1 MSPEDF
7 KPRSLPLAPLALPA
21 PGVVHLWFF
30 DLTELGDLL
39 MLGRAKDPNPLSARH
54 LRTARRFYQRL
65 LLGAYLG
72 IPGRDVRVVRTTRGK
87 PALADDDLRKRLNFN
102 VSYSGSA
109 CLMGVSNGASLGI
122 DLERR
127 GRTVARPIQLALRYF
142 NAWEHEALAALPPD
156 RLDRAFLQTWAC
168 KEALVKGLGRGIA
181 DQLHRFAVSCDPDQ
195 PVSLL
200 AMENDDARAWRVAT
214 LAPTDTHI
222 GAVALRHSALR
233 LEGFRIQA
241 PQTDT

>member
-30 DLTELGDLL
+30 DLTELGDPL
-39 MLGRAKDPNPLSARH
+39 MLDRVKARGPLSARH

-87 PALADDDLRKRLNFN
+87 PALADEDLRKRLNFN

-109 CLMGVSNGASLGI
+109 CLMGISSGAPLGI

-127 GRTVARPIQLALRYF
+127 GRTVAQPIALAGRYF
-142 NAWEHEALAALPPD
+142 NAREHEALAALPSD
-156 RLDRAFLQTWAC
+156 RLDGAFLQTWAC

-181 DQLHRFAVSCDPDQ
+181 DQLHRCAVSCDPDQ

-200 AMENDDARAWRVAT
+200 AMEGDDAGAWRLAT
-214 LAPTDTHI
+214 LAPTDTYL

-233 LEGFRIQA
+233 LEGFCMQVS
-241 PQTDT
+241 QTHA